1 MTRKRFYIPVC
12 IFLLVFLTGVAAAPH
27 IGVSWDEAD
36 NIYAGGVYWNFITHG
51 FNQSI
56 LTDHTPAA
64 SYFGNRIFTQE
75 PSLYRYPPFPN
86 ITGTLLTVFS
96 DIVTKNL
103 SGVRVIQMFH
113 ITSGVFFGILVV
125 SIFLWG
131 RLLGFDVIYALGLSL
146 LTFVHP
152 ILFGHGYANIKDIAQ
167 VSLFSMSLYLLVRGT
182 LTNSI
187 KIYILGSIVWGMGLA
202 TKFNAIYVP
211 IIWGIWYIIFNS
223 QFPLRK
229 DSGQAI
235 FNQAKQRET
244 KKMKIIKQIIISLN
258 ILLSRLF
265 ILLIIGGAVGFVMWP
280 YLWAD
285 PYVRFGEVIRYFTT
299 VGTGYRV
306 FWDNILYIVGYD
318 RSLWWYPW
326 SNMLLS
332 TPVPVIFFFLVG
344 LLAVISTRIMH
355 VFHIAYSPH
364 KEDSVRIVLI
374 LWFFVPLARSLLP
387 KVAFYDGIRHF
398 MEVIPVM
405 ILFSGIGV
413 AIVGHS
419 LSVAGRKLG
428 VSYSTI
434 RTIKLFI
441 IVLVVGFTT
450 IGQFPYSSGYYN
462 QFAVSANTRFDRDI
476 EGLSIKEGI
485 DWLHAT
491 YGNIQ
496 LWAPVSGHQ
505 TWYYLGEGDNYVY
518 SDADADS
525 IVLINKA
532 SHITRINFES
542 MIGTPYTMVH
552 EIRRGD
558 SVYGWVYR
566 RK

>member
-1 MTRKRFYIPVC
+1 MVWKRYSIPICLFFFVT
-12 IFLLVFLTGVAAAPH
+12 LVGVLVAPA

-51 FNQSI
+51 FDQSI
-56 LTDHTPAA
+56 LTDHTPSA
-64 SYFGNRIFTQE
+64 SYFGNRIFSQE

-86 ITGTLLTVFS
+86 IVGTILTVVS
-96 DIVTKNL
+96 DALTRNQ
-103 SGVRVIQMFH
+103 SGVAAIQMFH

-125 SIFLWG
+125 SLFLWG
-131 RLLGFDVIYALGLSL
+131 RMLGFNTINALGLAL
-146 LTFVHP
+146 LSFVHP

-167 VSLFSMSLYLLVRGT
+167 VSLFSTSLYLLVRGT
-182 LTNSI
+182 LTSSI
-187 KIYILGSIVWGMGLA
+187 KIFILGSIVWGMGLA
-202 TKFNAIYVP
+202 TKFNAVYIPV
-211 IIWGIWYIIFNS
+211 IWTIWYVIFNF

-229 DSGQAI
+229 DSGQSI
-235 FNQAKQRET
+235 FNQTKQNEIKT
-244 KKMKIIKQIIISLN
+244 KKIIKQIIISLN

-280 YLWAD
+280 YLWSD
-285 PYVRFGEVIRYFTT
+285 PSVRVQEVIRYFTT

-332 TPVPVIFFFLVG
+332 TPILILFFFLVG
-344 LLAVISTRIMH
+344 LLVVISTRIMH
-355 VFHIAYSPH
+355 LFGVIRLNGKY
-364 KEDSVRIVLI
+364 DSARLVLL
-374 LWFFVPLARSLLP
+374 LWFFVPLTRSLLP
-387 KVAFYDGIRHF
+387 KTAFYDGIRHF
-398 MEVIPVM
+398 MEIVPVM
-405 ILFSGIGV
+405 ILLTGIGITTV
-413 AIVGHS
+413 GHALGTIGGNKRFSSQAAQITILICIVIIVG
-419 LSVAGRKLG
+419 
-428 VSYSTI
+428 
-434 RTIKLFI
+434 FN
-441 IVLVVGFTT
+441 T

-462 QFAVSANTRFDRDI
+462 RFAVDANTRFDRDI
-476 EGLSIKEGI
+476 EGLTVKEGI
-485 DWLHAT
+485 DWLHKK
-491 YGNIQ
+491 YGRVQ

-505 TWYYLGEGDNYVY
+505 TWYYLWEGDNYVY

-532 SHITRINFES
+532 SHITRSNFES

-558 SVYGWVYR
+558 NVYGWVYR